1 MRGKI
6 TMIFNGLKKVISL
19 SLVASVLLNPTHLMA
34 QENSG
39 GVLDDSIN
47 DLYIVLGTG
56 AAGAIIGLS
65 TLSFADKPKDK
76 LKNIS
81 IGAAIGIVLG
91 VGVALTG
98 IASKS
103 KSSIGYTSDAL
114 PLSAEEVEK
123 LDRLE
128 FADQKVAQD
137 YYRPA
142 QLGYNWS
149 F

>member
-1 MRGKI
+1 
-6 TMIFNGLKKVISL
+6 MIFNGLKKVISL
-19 SLVASVLLNPTHLMA
+19 GLVASILLNPTHLMA
-34 QENSG
+34 QDNNG

-47 DLYIVLGTG
+47 DLYIVLGSG
-56 AAGAIIGLS
+56 AAGAVIGLS

-81 IGAAIGIVLG
+81 IGAAIGIVIG

-103 KSSIGYTSDAL
+103 KSSIGYTSGNT
-114 PLSAEEVEK
+114 PLTAEDVE
-123 LDRLE
+123 RESRYE
-128 FADQKVAQD
+128 FADNKVAQD